1 MEYSYYPGCSLT
13 GSAKRLDVATRK
25 ILERLGYGLKEIPE
39 WNCCGAVEYGR
50 KEELMRLSAENLKKA
65 ETISKSVIAPCPACY
80 RNLKES
86 NIDGDF
92 KIYNPLDLFNLNKI
106 KGLDIKKDLKN
117 MVFTPYYGCV
127 LLRPKETA
135 IKNKNIMEEL
145 ITDFGGEIDG
155 EKVRDRCC
163 GGNLFFS
170 NKEMTEK
177 CVNLIA
183 SRSKGIFVVYCPL
196 CHMALNTFSDRKVL
210 YITDLILY
218 LLGDRKSI

>member
-1 MEYSYYPGCSLT
+1 MKYSYYPGCSLT
-13 GSAKRLDVATRK
+13 GSAKRLDVATKK
-25 ILERLGYGLKEIPE
+25 ILTKLGYDIKEIPE
-39 WNCCGAVEYGR
+39 WNCCGAVEYGN
-50 KEELMRLSAENLKKA
+50 KEELIKLSRENLKKA
-65 ETISKSVIAPCPACY
+65 EAVSKTIIAPCPACY

-86 NIDGDF
+86 DRDADF
-92 KIYNPLDLFNLNKI
+92 NIYNPLDMFNVA
-106 KGLDIKKDLKN
+106 DIKKLGIQKDLKN

-135 IKNKNIMEEL
+135 IKNRNIIEEI
-145 ITDFGGEIDG
+145 ITDFGGELDG
-155 EKVRDRCC
+155 EKIRDRCC

-196 CHMALNTFSDRKVL
+196 CHMAINTFSNRKVV
-210 YITDLILY
+210 YITDIILY
-218 LLGDRKSI
+218 ILGERKNI

>member
-25 ILERLGYGLKEIPE
+25 ILKILGYGLKEIPE
-39 WNCCGAVEYGR
+39 WNCCGAVEYGN
-50 KEELMRLSAENLKKA
+50 KEELLRLSGENLKKA
-65 ETISKSVIAPCPACY
+65 EKVSKDIIAPCPACY

-86 NIDGDF
+86 NRDNGF
-92 KIYNPLDLFNLNKI
+92 KIYNPLDLFDVNKI
-106 KGLDIKKDLKN
+106 KGLDIKNHLKN
-117 MVFTPYYGCV
+117 MIFTPYYGCV

-135 IKNKNIMEEL
+135 IKNKNIMEEI
-145 ITDFGGEIDG
+145 ITSFHGEIDG
-155 EKVRDRCC
+155 EKIRDRCC

-170 NKEMTEK
+170 NKDMTEK
-177 CVNLIA
+177 CVNFIA
-183 SRSKGIFVVYCPL
+183 SRSKGVFVVYCPL
-196 CHMALNTFSDRKVL
+196 CHMALNTFSDRKVV